1 MSVRARTVRRRL
13 VIVCLVVAL
22 LVMVFDRYA
31 LSLPYWVTFAQVC
44 SLWEA
49 HPRPYETC
57 DMVNEYLP
65 VQSPLALA
73 VLAVVLTLG
82 SRWVTRWVLGPARDL
97 VPAITQIGPQN
108 LGYRIGATRPRHD
121 EFAPV
126 VRALDDMMARIAAGY
141 EAQRRFS
148 ANASHELRT
157 PLAVQRALIEVG
169 LAQDPTADQ
178 LSLLSRQMLQAN
190 ERNERLIEGL
200 LVLSEADQGLA
211 ARLPQRLDAIAHQVV
226 EAQREAAGAVPVS
239 LTCDLAPR
247 GVDGER
253 VLLERLVTNLVQNAV
268 KYNRPGGTV
277 QVTVG
282 ADPALTVVN
291 TGPPVPA
298 DAVARLFEPFQRL
311 ADRIDHSGGS
321 GLGLTIARSITRA
334 HGGTIVAEPAGPPDH
349 GGLRVTVRM
358 PAQKAHDGA
367 AAPAESPTARAR

>member
-1 MSVRARTVRRRL
+1 MRARTVRRRL
-13 VIVCLVVAL
+13 LVVCLVVAL
-22 LVMVFDRYA
+22 VVMVVDRYSA
-31 LSLPYWVTFAQVC
+31 TFTYWVTFAQVC
-44 SLWEA
+44 SLWEE

-65 VQSPLALA
+65 IQSPLAFAL
-73 VLAVVLTLG
+73 LAVVLWAG

-97 VPAITQIGPQN
+97 VPGITQIGPQN
-108 LGYRIGATRPRHD
+108 LGYRIGAGRPSHD

-126 VRALDDMMARIAAGY
+126 VRALDDMMERIAGGY

-169 LAQDPTADQ
+169 LAQEPTADQ

-211 ARLPQRLDAIAHQVV
+211 AKLPQRLDIIARQVV
-226 EAQREAAGAVPVS
+226 DAQREASVAVS
-239 LTCDLAPR
+239 LTCDLSPR
-247 GVDGER
+247 TVDGER

-277 QVTVG
+277 HVTVG
-282 ADPALTVVN
+282 GDPALTVVN

-298 DAVARLFEPFQRL
+298 DAVPRLFEPFQRL

-321 GLGLTIARSITRA
+321 GLGLAIARSITRA
-334 HGGTIVAEPAGPPDH
+334 HGGTIVAEPAGSPEH

-358 PAQKAHDGA
+358 PVSHDEA
-367 AAPAESPTARAR
+367 VPPARSRTGKVR